1 MLIDE
6 THKKW
11 RNFSL
16 VFLLVATAFYCWYP
30 MRPPQG
36 RSGGSAVGIAF
47 GIIGSAFM
55 AFAGLLG
62 ARKKFPVWRLG
73 PAQTWMRGHLWL
85 GLLSLPLILFHGAFR
100 FGGTLTTVL
109 MVLLVIVIVSG
120 VFGAVLQHYMP
131 RMMTREVPLETIF
144 EQIDSVRAQL
154 LEEAD
159 KSVAAVCGPLGVMA
173 VGSRKLPAGGYSE
186 RGGATPAAAAAAT
199 PALALTEE
207 ESAPL
212 RSFYLRQMRPHLEK
226 PGTGGHPLA
235 DPGKASGIFEELRK
249 RVPPMVRETVEDLED
264 ICEEERQLRR
274 QARLHHWLHGWLLLH
289 IPVSLALLVLG
300 AVHAYKAL
308 RF

>member
-1 MLIDE
+1 MRIDKSQRGWAIASLIILAGS
-6 THKKW
+6 TTAY
-11 RNFSL
+11 
-16 VFLLVATAFYCWYP
+16 VFCAHESPRGAT
-30 MRPPQG
+30 
-36 RSGGSAVGIAF
+36 GGSPLGLLFGSVGF
-47 GIIGSAFM
+47 GFM
-55 AFAGLLG
+55 IFATLLG
-62 ARKKFPVWRLG
+62 ARKRVPVWRIG
-73 PAQTWMRGHLWL
+73 RAQAWMRGHLWL

-212 RSFYLRQMRPHLEK
+212 RSFYLRQMR
-226 PGTGGHPLA
+226 
-235 DPGKASGIFEELRK
+235 
-249 RVPPMVRETVEDLED
+249 
-264 ICEEERQLRR
+264 
-274 QARLHHWLHGWLLLH
+274 
-289 IPVSLALLVLG
+289 
-300 AVHAYKAL
+300 
-308 RF
+308 